1 MEDIIVTYNV
11 AHQEAFGFLIVLFIS
26 VTGLNAGSYLAS
38 VVFTHLGKKEYLPLA
53 KFSALAVISL
63 WVVAPI
69 LLLLDI
75 GQPLRFWH
83 LFVYFDPRSPMAW
96 GTIILTVY
104 PFLASKYLWHLFQEE
119 LKKAKFWGLMGLPIA
134 LGSHGFV
141 GFVLSSSSAR
151 ILWSTSITPIF
162 FLVSAALSGLAMVVI
177 FDTIRY
183 YAVLRRSPDAQVRER
198 LIFHYLGEALYLLIF
213 ADLALI
219 LYYLMKL
226 GLSPDLFN
234 HVLGLM
240 TSGRLSAAD
249 FLVPLILGLIA
260 PLILLILPRTNRSP
274 LGQLIASA
282 LIVFGIFSMGNLVL
296 SAAQR
301 LPLV

>member
-1 MEDIIVTYNV
+1 
-11 AHQEAFGFLIVLFIS
+11 
-26 VTGLNAGSYLAS
+26 
-38 VVFTHLGKKEYLPLA
+38 
-53 KFSALAVISL
+53 
-63 WVVAPI
+63 VAPI

-249 FLVPLILGLIA
+249 FLVPLFLGLIA